1 MDTRRSFYLASRQ
14 DDFDQATPDDEGRV
28 DFTAIPYVT
37 PANDNMRTFVQTF
50 RTRLQEAGAP
60 HDDETVWG
68 LLRRLQILV
77 YDFTAPGSADES
89 HSRDRAALSLHPRA
103 I

>member
-37 PANDNMRTFVQTF
+37 PANDNMRTKH
-50 RTRLQEAGAP
+50 RLSARVG
-60 HDDETVWG
+60 T
-68 LLRRLQILV
+68 LLRRFITV
-77 YDFTAPGSADES
+77 ANS
-89 HSRDRAALSLHPRA
+89 
-103 I
+103 